1 MHASSD
7 NIKLASEA
15 TLCYV
20 DIDKNKAQLPEE
32 MSMFPHLEAFTS
44 EICAAL
50 DKYSVHVPNSESN
63 RSWQVIYDLY
73 GFTCHNLK
81 LFIHLI
87 TILGLNISD
96 FYLGYV
102 EE

>member
-1 MHASSD
+1 MFYLNVVHFVIGLHASSD

-50 DKYSVHVPNSESN
+50 DKYSVHVPNSENN
-63 RSWQVIYDLY
+63 RSWQVIYNFY
-73 GFTCHNLK
+73 TFTCNIFK
-81 LFIHLI
+81 LHTVTQHF
-87 TILGLNISD
+87 
-96 FYLGYV
+96 
-102 EE
+102 